1 MQEMINSSIT
11 SPVSRILLRN
21 QPSDSL
27 GECFSYLIASLDAL
41 RSLTHTVLLLD
52 ELHQLLQDFIQNPAD
67 TNTGQE
73 ARSAGTGPFLLPGE
87 LSASPRGQQKH
98 RHVQAGNMQCTHT
111 GMHAD
116 TLVHTGAVKGD
127 VEQ

>member
-87 LSASPRGQQKH
+87 LSASPRGQQNTGTFRLAICSAH
-98 RHVQAGNMQCTHT
+98 TRACMQTHSCTRVQ
-111 GMHAD
+111 
-116 TLVHTGAVKGD
+116 
-127 VEQ
+127 